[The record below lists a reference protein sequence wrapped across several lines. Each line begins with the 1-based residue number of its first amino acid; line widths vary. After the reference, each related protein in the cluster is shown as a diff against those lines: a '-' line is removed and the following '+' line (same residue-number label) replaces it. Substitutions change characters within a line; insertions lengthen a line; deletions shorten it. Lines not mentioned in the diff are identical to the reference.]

1 MSWGYYKPFDD
12 FSWLTFVSALR
23 KSLNAEIVNS
33 CHKIVSKL
41 EHHFHCVHIR
51 EESDFS
57 VGSLS
62 MIDALEAAN
71 NNKTTKYYVI
81 TRNPLKQQ
89 IQNPKVFTRF
99 SFGNYGFVTNY
110 DNTV

>member
-1 MSWGYYKPFDD
+1 
-12 FSWLTFVSALR
+12 
-23 KSLNAEIVNS
+23 
-33 CHKIVSKL
+33 
-41 EHHFHCVHIR
+41 
-51 EESDFS
+51 
-57 VGSLS
+57 